1 MPLPNILSGKT
12 KRCKAKCKARGDQ
25 CRNPAAY
32 GMAVCRYHGARKPET
47 IMRGANHPQHRHG
60 RETLEAKAERSQQLS
75 ELRELEALSFA
86 LGIATGP
93 KWRGRKPASIVAEC
107 SAPPGGTRD
116 TNEGYYSLKVEGSDW
131 E

>member
-1 MPLPNILSGKT
+1 MPLPSIVSGKT

-47 IMRGANHPQHRHG
+47 IMQGANHPRYKHG
-60 RETLEAKAERSQQLS
+60 QETITAKAKRSKRLV

-86 LGIATGP
+86 FGLVTAP
-93 KWRGRKPASIVAEC
+93 RWRGRKPR
-107 SAPPGGTRD
+107 T
-116 TNEGYYSLKVEGSDW
+116 TW
-131 E
+131 

>member
-12 KRCKAKCKARGDQ
+12 KRCKSKSKTRGDQ

-60 RETLEAKAERSQQLS
+60 QETLEAKAERHEMAVFFHETENLM
-75 ELRELEALSFA
+75 AK
-86 LGIATGP
+86 LGMLAPGATRT
-93 KWRGRKPASIVAEC
+93 RGRKPHT
-107 SAPPGGTRD
+107 P
-116 TNEGYYSLKVEGSDW
+116 KF
-131 E
+131 